1 MSRIY
6 RVPYTGTV
14 TAAGTDTDLLSVQ
27 PADDKPCRIV
37 GWILGQTSEV
47 GDTAEENVRITV
59 RHMTATVT
67 IGSGG
72 SAVTPVPL
80 RPGTDAA
87 AGFTAR
93 CNDTTVS
100 TTSGTSTIMEELA
113 WNERNTPWERWIP
126 HSDVAEL
133 RPKAL
138 QTEVL
143 LVRMDTTVADDFTVA
158 MTFFVEEEG

>member
-6 RVPYTGTV
+6 RVPFTGTL
-14 TAAGTDTDLLSVQ
+14 TAAGGDSDLLSLQ
-27 PADDKPCRIV
+27 PADDKPVRLI
-37 GWILGQTSEV
+37 GWIIGQTSEI
-47 GDTAEENVRITV
+47 GDAMEENIRITV

-72 SAVTPVPL
+72 SAVTPVAN
-80 RPGTDAA
+80 RPGTNEIVA
-87 AGFTAR
+87 AGVTAR

-113 WNERNTPWERWIP
+113 WNERNVPWERWIP
-126 HSDVAEL
+126 EEL
-133 RPKAL
+133 RPVAL

-143 LVRMDTTVADDFTVA
+143 IVRNETTIADDLTIT
-158 MTFFVEEEG
+158 MTFFIEEGF